1 MCGICGIY
9 NFASQKPVASELL
22 QRMTD
27 TMVHRGPDHGGYY
40 TENTIG
46 LGMRRLR
53 IIDLVGGDQP
63 ISNEDQTIWVIFNG
77 EIYNHRELRS
87 DLESRGHRFRTRSDT
102 EAIVHAY
109 EEYGADC
116 VKQFNGMFAFALWD
130 QPNRQLMLARDQLG
144 IKPLYYRLDSDGVVF
159 GSELKPILLKIGK
172 SPDIDFQ
179 ALDAYLTLEYIPAP
193 LTIVSG
199 VQKLPAGHYLII
211 KNGHRHMSRYWDV
224 PRGIIDG
231 TERELADELHTKLEK
246 SVKLRLISD
255 VPIGVLLSGGI
266 DSSTIATLMSSL
278 VGSRI
283 KTFSIGFDDRSYNE
297 LEYARTVAHHIDSD
311 HHELVIQPQVVN
323 LAEKLMTFLD
333 EPLADV
339 SVFPTFLVSQL
350 ARQHVTVALTGDGGD
365 ELFAGYDHYIAN
377 KLASY
382 YDLLPGLLR
391 RDVIG
396 PLVRYGKPSQ
406 QKKGMINRF
415 KRFEEG
421 LQLPEQMAHTRWMVF
436 LNAAEKRAFYNGE
449 LSTQLPQYNA
459 YSFLTQYLHRNG
471 PKVGLEDQLY
481 ADIKTYLVDDILAK
495 VDRMSMAVSL
505 EARVPFL
512 DHEVVE
518 FAARIPS
525 SFKLR
530 GFKRKYI
537 LKKAVGH
544 LIPQKILT
552 RGKEGF
558 SIPMKNWLR
567 WELKPMMMDFL
578 SAARLRRQG
587 WFNEAYVGRL
597 VKEHLQEQA
606 NHSHRLWPLIVFQM
620 WCERYATG
628 RQAFSRTPP
637 DSIIQPASS
646 IVSAQPL

>member
-9 NFASQKPVASELL
+9 NFASQKPIVPELL
-22 QRMTD
+22 LGMTN

-40 TENTIG
+40 MQNGIG
-46 LGMRRLR
+46 MGMRRLR
-53 IIDLVGGDQP
+53 IIDLEGGDQP
-63 ISNEDQTIWVIFNG
+63 ISNEDRTIWVIFNG
-77 EIYNHRELRS
+77 EIYNHGELRS

-109 EEYGADC
+109 EEYGVDC
-116 VKQFNGMFAFALWD
+116 VKRFNGMFAFALWD
-130 QPNRQLMLARDQLG
+130 QPNRRLMLARDQLG
-144 IKPLYYRLDSDGVVF
+144 IKPLYYRLDSDRLVF
-159 GSELKPILLKIGK
+159 GSELKPVLLELGK
-172 SPDIDFQ
+172 SPDIDLQ

-199 VQKLPAGHYLII
+199 VRKLPAGHYLVI
-211 KNGHRHMSRYWDV
+211 KNGHSHISRYWDV
-224 PRGIIDG
+224 PCGIING
-231 TERELADELHTKLEK
+231 TERELADELLKKLEK

-266 DSSTIATLMSSL
+266 DSTTVATLMSSL
-278 VGSRI
+278 AGDRI

-377 KLASY
+377 KLAAY

-391 RDVIG
+391 HGVIN
-396 PLVRYGKPSQ
+396 PVLRYGRPSQ
-406 QKKGMINRF
+406 QKKGIINRL

-421 LQLPEQMAHTRWMVF
+421 LQFPENMAHARWMVF
-436 LNAAEKRAFYNGE
+436 LNDAEKRAFYAGD
-449 LSTQLPQYNA
+449 LSAQLLHSDA
-459 YSFLTQYLHRNG
+459 FSFLTRYLHRNG
-471 PKVGLEDQLY
+471 SKIGLDDQLY
-481 ADIKTYLVDDILAK
+481 TDIKTYLVDDILAK

-525 SFKLR
+525 SLKLR
-530 GFKRKYI
+530 GFSRKYI

-544 LIPQKILT
+544 LIPQKVLT

-567 WELKPMMMDFL
+567 EELKPMMMDFL

-587 WFNEAYVGRL
+587 WFNQEYIARL
-597 VKEHLQEQA
+597 AKEHLQEQA

-620 WCERYATG
+620 WCERYAMG
-628 RQAFSRTPP
+628 RQDFSHTER
-637 DSIIQPASS
+637 DSIIQPAPS
-646 IVSAQPL
+646 IIGPQPL